1 MDRRMIEL
9 YTLLVFMIIGAL
21 VAVELKDLLSSVV
34 SVSAVGLGISMTF
47 LVLKAPEVAITQ
59 LVVEIL
65 CLIILIRATIRK
77 DLPFSTSGRWFL
89 NTAILV
95 VFLGTFLGA
104 VSLALRELPK
114 FGSPI
119 MRVASI
125 YLRDGFAQTGATNLV
140 AAVVL
145 NYRAYDRVGEATVL
159 LTAFIAVLTLLRRS
173 GRVDSGDAGREEE

>member
-1 MDRRMIEL
+1 MIDL

-21 VAVELKDLLSSVV
+21 VALELTDLLSAVV

-65 CLIILIRATIRK
+65 CLIILIRATLQR
-77 DLPFSTSGRWFL
+77 DLPFSTSGRWYV
-89 NTAILV
+89 NTAIALAFV
-95 VFLGTFLGA
+95 GVFLA
-104 VSLALRELPK
+104 SVSLALRKLPA

-125 YLRDGFAQTGATNLV
+125 YLRDGFVQTGATNLV

-145 NYRAYDRVGEATVL
+145 NYRAYDRLGESTAL
-159 LTAFIAVLTLLRRS
+159 FTAFMAVLALLRRR
-173 GRVDSGDAGREEE
+173 GRRRAGGAEGEEE

>member
-1 MDRRMIEL
+1 MIEL
-9 YTLLVFMIIGAL
+9 YALLVFMIIGAL

-34 SVSAVGLGISMTF
+34 SVCAVGLGISMAF

-89 NTAILV
+89 NTAITV
-95 VFLGTFLGA
+95 VFVGVFLGA

-145 NYRAYDRVGEATVL
+145 NYRAYDRLGEATVL
-159 LTAFIAVLTLLRRS
+159 LTAFVAVLTLLRRS
-173 GRVDSGDAGREEE
+173 GRVAPDGAGREEE